1 MMNNA
6 ATTKLQSA
14 IIKIGKYVF
23 LPQKRRLYFNRQ
35 AVGLTEKESG
45 LLTLFCDFA
54 NRLLP
59 RNYALVSLWTYDTY
73 FNARSMDVYVS
84 RLRKLLKGD
93 PDILIMN
100 VHGKGFKMVVP
111 QIEIVSGETETMI
124 PLEPRA

>member
-6 ATTKLQSA
+6 ATTKLQIA
-14 IIKIGKYVF
+14 IIKFGKYVF
-23 LPQKRRLYFNRQ
+23 LPQKRRLYFNWQ

-54 NRLLP
+54 NWLLP
-59 RNYALVSLWTYDTY
+59 RNYALVSLWTNDTY

-93 PDILIMN
+93 PDISIMN
-100 VHGKGFKMVVP
+100 IHGKG
-111 QIEIVSGETETMI
+111 SRWSC
-124 PLEPRA
+124 LR